1 MMLCHCSKN
10 EEIKVVICLSLI
22 LWSQAIVKSY
32 AWSSSPVAREF
43 SEWQREQKTLHSTGK
58 FQSVEALYFLS
69 SVLKILISQ

>member
-1 MMLCHCSKN
+1 MLCHCSKN
-10 EEIKVVICLSLI
+10 EIQVIIFLSLI

-43 SEWQREQKTLHSTGK
+43 IEWQKEQKTLHLTRK

-69 SVLKILISQ
+69 SVLEILISQ